1 MKRALMILVAAS
13 LLAAVASAQSKTASA
28 TTDKPKA
35 AGDGATYIIGP
46 TDVMSITV
54 WKEPALSA
62 TLPVRPD
69 GMISMPLL
77 NDVQAAGFTPMKL
90 AETIALKLK
99 QFIQDPQVSIVMT
112 EVNSQR
118 VYLLGEVAK
127 PGPVTLSSGLTVL
140 QVISSAGGLSPF
152 ANSKKIYVLRN
163 EAGGVQRKIAFNYK
177 QAVKGDINQ
186 NLFLQAGDT
195 IVVP

>member
-1 MKRALMILVAAS
+1 MKRILMILTVAILFAATAGAQQKAS
-13 LLAAVASAQSKTASA
+13 DA
-28 TTDKPKA
+28 TGEKPKA
-35 AGDGATYIIGP
+35 VADSATYVIGP

-54 WKEPALSA
+54 WKEPSLSA

-77 NDVQAAGFTPMKL
+77 SDVKAAGLTPMKL
-90 AETIALKLK
+90 ADTIAVKLK
-99 QFIQDPQVSIVMT
+99 KFIQDPQVSIVMT

-127 PGPVTLSSGLTVL
+127 PGPVQLISGLTVL
-140 QVISSAGGLSPF
+140 QAISSGGGLSPF
-152 ANSKKIYVLRN
+152 ANSKKIYLLRN
-163 EAGGVQRKIAFNYK
+163 EAGTQRKIAFNYK
-177 QAVKGDINQ
+177 EALKGESSQ
-186 NLFLQAGDT
+186 NISLQAGDT

>member
-1 MKRALMILVAAS
+1 MKRVLMIPVAAILLVAA
-13 LLAAVASAQSKTASA
+13 ATAQSKTGGAA
-28 TTDKPKA
+28 TEKPKA
-35 AGDGATYIIGP
+35 AADAATYVIGP
-46 TDVMSITV
+46 TDVLSITV
-54 WKEPALSA
+54 WKEPSLSS

-90 AETIALKLK
+90 ADSIASKLK
-99 QFIQDPQVSIVMT
+99 KFIQDPQVSIVMT

-127 PGPVTLSSGLTVL
+127 PGPVPLISGLTVL
-140 QVISSAGGLSPF
+140 QVISSVGGLSQF

-163 EAGGVQRKIAFNYK
+163 EDGVQRKIAFNYK
-177 QAVKGDINQ
+177 QALKGEINQ
-186 NLFLQAGDT
+186 NISLQAGDT